1 MEPDSNERN
10 TYRSSK
16 VRSSPL
22 TRQAPSPDRVTS
34 ENREHRDRSKVG
46 RDIQTLILE
55 RSTGTK
61 ATTLSR
67 LVTEISD
74 ELDCNPDRVI
84 AEIIRLEAAGKV
96 RLNEQVA
103 YGNLVEYL
111 VSPLS
116 LWFWEPVLVTLLSL
130 ALLFASSGLTLY
142 FRFILGGALVLF
154 LPGYSLVSL
163 IYSKKEELDYLSR
176 LAFSFVLSLAI
187 AMLVGLLLSYSPFG
201 ITLFAVAVSLG
212 AVTIGLLFLTV
223 LRRYAY
229 YRLTR
234 DIAAT

>member
-1 MEPDSNERN
+1 M
-10 TYRSSK
+10 
-16 VRSSPL
+16 
-22 TRQAPSPDRVTS
+22 TS
-34 ENREHRDRSKVG
+34 ENREHLDRSKIG

-61 ATTLSR
+61 AITLSR

-84 AEIIRLEAAGKV
+84 AEIIGLQAAGKI
-96 RLNEQVA
+96 RLSEQVA

-111 VSPLS
+111 ASPLS
-116 LWFWEPVLVTLLSL
+116 LWFWEPVLATLLSL
-130 ALLFASSGLTLY
+130 ALLFASSGLALY

-154 LPGYSLVSL
+154 LPGYSLVNL
-163 IYSKKEELDYLSR
+163 IYSKKEQLDYLSR
-176 LAFSFVLSLAI
+176 ITFSFVLSLAI
-187 AMLVGLLLSYSPFG
+187 AMLVGLMLSYSPFG
-201 ITLFAVAVSLG
+201 ITLVAVAVSL
-212 AVTIGLLFLTV
+212 AVVNIGLLFLTV

-234 DIAAT
+234 DTAAT